1 MITCTEEKN
10 FKNEDKK
17 IETNLKQIK
26 KEFIELLEKK
36 YGEIGLARHLKHL
49 RSNEKNMETSKKLI

>member
-26 KEFIELLEKK
+26 KRIYWTVRK
-36 YGEIGLARHLKHL
+36 EIWGNRAG
-49 RSNEKNMETSKKLI
+49 